1 MKICECSNVNE
12 YSIDDSL
19 QKVFCIQC
27 GREISA
33 YSLAKNI
40 NQQLPKFKNTSHN
53 ETNSQYDS
61 DKNKATSWLKSLDV
75 THPEQIIANDNFT
88 VTPTESKIIG
98 YFLNELKLSYGATN
112 IILYYI
118 RDMYDMTLPYG
129 YTRKVGEAAAQKNL
143 VTATET
149 FKWLRQF
156 AANHKTKI

>member
-1 MKICECSNVNE
+1 MNNCECTNVNE

-19 QKVFCIQC
+19 QKVFCVQC

-40 NQQLPKFKNTSHN
+40 NLQLPKFNNTSHN
-53 ETNSQYDS
+53 KTNSQYES
-61 DKNKATSWLKSLDV
+61 DKKEVTRWLNSLDE
-75 THPEQIIANDNFT
+75 THPKQIITKDNFN
-88 VTPTESKIIG
+88 VTPTESKIID
-98 YFLNELKLSYGATN
+98 YFLEELKLSYGATN

-118 RDMYDMTLPYG
+118 RNMYDMTLPYG
-129 YTRKVGEAAAQKNL
+129 YTRKVGEAAAKQKL

-156 AANHKTKI
+156 TANH